1 MMRAKF
7 VVVLYYFLKMLSFH
21 SISIFHV
28 QVFRQLVETINCR
41 LLFATHYHPLTK
53 EFGSHP
59 RVTLQHMA
67 CSFRSKSGN
76 SCRDEQELIF
86 LYKLASG
93 ACPESYG
100 MQVATMAGIPKLVV
114 ESASKAGLFM
124 KKLIGQ
130 SFNSSEQRANFSSMH
145 EEWFKTLLA
154 ISKIKESEFDDDTFD
169 TLVCLWHELKTS
181 DRFGRIEQV

>member
-59 RVTLQHMA
+59 RVTLQHMS
-67 CSFRSKSGN
+67 CSFISKSGN
-76 SCRDEQELIF
+76 SCQDEQELIF
-86 LYKLASG
+86 QYKLASG

-100 MQVATMAGIPKLVV
+100 MQVAAMAGIPKLVV

-154 ISKIKESEFDDDTFD
+154 ISKIKESEFDEDTFD